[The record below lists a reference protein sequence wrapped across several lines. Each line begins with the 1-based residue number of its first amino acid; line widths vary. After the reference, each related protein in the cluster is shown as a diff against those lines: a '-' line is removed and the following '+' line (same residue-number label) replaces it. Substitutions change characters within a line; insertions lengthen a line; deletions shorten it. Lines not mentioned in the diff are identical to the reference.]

1 MPIKYIDP
9 ALLPILESVCDPE
22 IPVLSILDMGIVHSA
37 AIEDGKVHI
46 VITPTYTGCPAMDMI
61 TVNLKAA
68 FQEHGFEN
76 TTVENVLSPV
86 WTTDDMTEE
95 GKEKLKKYGIAPPVE
110 KTTDKTYLLG
120 EHKDVPC
127 PLCNSN
133 HTQLVSLFGS
143 TACKAMYK
151 CLDCKEP
158 FDYFK
163 CH

>member
-9 ALLPILESVCDPE
+9 VLLPILESVCDPE
-22 IPVLSILDMGIVHSA
+22 IPVLSILDMGIVHIASV
-37 AIEDGKVHI
+37 ENGNVHI

-68 FQEHGFEN
+68 FQEHGFEDIK
-76 TTVENVLSPV
+76 VDNVLSPT
-86 WTTDDMTEE
+86 WTTDDMTEV
-95 GKEKLKKYGIAPPVE
+95 GKEKLRKYGIAPPVE
-110 KTTDKTYLLG
+110 KTSDKSYLLG
-120 EHKDVPC
+120 EHRDVPC
-127 PLCNSN
+127 PLCNSQN
-133 HTQLVSLFGS
+133 TELVSLFGS